1 MTQMA
6 DEIRTLIADLYDD
19 PEDFLK
25 RPHPW
30 FGGCSPG
37 ELMGTEAG
45 QFVLLKFL
53 RGEDHIPPVE
63 TDRDFKPYTTA
74 NTDHLVDQAI
84 ARLEGQIE
92 RLRSLKGS
100 GPEIAT
106 VIGRAQEVFGERG
119 LIWLVRH
126 NQVLQATPLDL
137 MTQGKTDR
145 VLRLLGQ
152 IEHGVYA

>member
-25 RPHPW
+25 RPHLW
-30 FGGCSPG
+30 FGGRSPD
-37 ELMGTEAG
+37 ELLVTEAG

-53 RGEDHIPPVE
+53 RGEDHIPPIEMDV
-63 TDRDFKPYTTA
+63 DFEPYTAA
-74 NTDHLVDQAI
+74 NTDLVDQAI

-92 RLRSLKGS
+92 QIKSLKGA

-119 LIWLVRH
+119 LSW
-126 NQVLQATPLDL
+126 
-137 MTQGKTDR
+137 
-145 VLRLLGQ
+145 
-152 IEHGVYA
+152 